1 MTHLLL
7 GAMLMVVLAL
17 TACSSE
23 QGSQVQ
29 DSEVEQETQATTEEG
44 PAPPPSPPSE
54 ELVPATGVL
63 EKPEIT
69 TYMYGTHAVTNAAS
83 GERYALQ
90 SEDVDLDAYVG
101 RRLTVYGIPTPGY
114 ENGQI
119 EGGPPLLNVTRIEA
133 A

>member
-1 MTHLLL
+1 MTRLLL
-7 GAMLMVVLAL
+7 GAMLTVVLAL
-17 TACSSE
+17 MACSSE
-23 QGSQVQ
+23 QGSQAP

-44 PAPPPSPPSE
+44 PAPPPPPSE

-69 TYMYGTHAVTNAAS
+69 TYMYGTHAVTNEAS

-90 SEDVDLDAYVG
+90 SEDVDLDGYVG
-101 RRLTVYGIPTPGY
+101 QRVTVYGIPAPGY

-119 EGGPPLLNVTRIEA
+119 EGGPPLLNVTQIEPA
-133 A
+133 

>member
-44 PAPPPSPPSE
+44 SAPPPSE

-69 TYMYGTHAVTNAAS
+69 TYMYGTHAMTDEGS
-83 GERYALQ
+83 GTFYALT
-90 SEDVDLDAYVG
+90 SEDEGLLDSYVG
-101 RRLTVYGIPTPGY
+101 QRVTVYGTLVPGY
-114 ENGQI
+114 ENGQV
-119 EGGPPLLNVTRIEA
+119 EGGPPLLSVTWVEPA
-133 A
+133 SF

>member
-1 MTHLLL
+1 
-7 GAMLMVVLAL
+7 MLMVVLAL
-17 TACSSE
+17 MACSSE

-44 PAPPPSPPSE
+44 PAPPPPSE

-69 TYMYGTHAVTNAAS
+69 TYMYGTHAVTNEAS

-90 SEDVDLDAYVG
+90 SEDVDLDGYVG
-101 RRLTVYGIPTPGY
+101 RRVTVYGIPTPGY

>member
-1 MTHLLL
+1 MTRLLL

-44 PAPPPSPPSE
+44 PAPPPPPSE

-69 TYMYGTHAVTNAAS
+69 TYMYGTHAVTNEAS

-90 SEDVDLDAYVG
+90 SEDVDLDGYVG
-101 RRLTVYGIPTPGY
+101 RRVTVYGIPTPGY